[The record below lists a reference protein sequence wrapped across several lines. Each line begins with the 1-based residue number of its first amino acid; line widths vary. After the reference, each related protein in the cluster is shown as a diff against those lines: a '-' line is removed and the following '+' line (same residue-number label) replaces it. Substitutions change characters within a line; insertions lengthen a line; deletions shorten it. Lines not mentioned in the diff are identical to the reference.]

1 VCVLMPRGIHA
12 AAARS
17 SLPAPRITILSAS
30 SGLGRCN
37 ALPPPWLP
45 IERARQA
52 IARSG
57 VDPMLAPLFSL
68 PGGSLVNRMTTAAP
82 SM

>member
-37 ALPPPWLP
+37 ALASWLP